1 MFKVLDKKRISAAF
15 GVAILLNGLSGCS
28 MFSTSN
34 APIDCDLV
42 KTQVAAGKSDIQVA
56 SDLGA
61 PVDKVAACHG
71 PETSGNKSSGMIPSN
86 Y

>member
-1 MFKVLDKKRISAAF
+1 MRTILNRTKIAAAF
-15 GVAILLNGLSGCS
+15 GVAILVSGLSGCS
-28 MFSTSN
+28 TFSTSN

-42 KTQVAAGKSDIQVA
+42 KQQLAAGKTDAQVA

-61 PVDKVAACHG
+61 PMDKVTACRG
-71 PETSGNKSSGMIPSN
+71 PESSGNKSSLMIPSN

>member
-1 MFKVLDKKRISAAF
+1 MRKVLNKKRISAAF
-15 GVAILLNGLSGCS
+15 GVAILVSGLSGCS
-28 MFSTSN
+28 TFSTSN

-42 KTQVAAGKSDIQVA
+42 KQQLAAGKTDAQVA

-61 PVDKVAACHG
+61 PMDKVTACRG
-71 PETSGNKSSGMIPSN
+71 PESSGNKSSLMIPSN

>member
-1 MFKVLDKKRISAAF
+1 MRASLNRTGISVAF
-15 GVAILLNGLSGCS
+15 GVVILAGGLSGCS
-28 MFSTSN
+28 MFSSAN
-34 APIDCDLV
+34 APVDCDIV
-42 KTQVAAGKSDIQVA
+42 KTQVAAGKSDAQVA

-61 PVDKVAACHG
+61 PVDTVAACHG